1 VQAVAKEHGV
11 EGVLLKE
18 SQRANSVDRVPV
30 HGAAGALP
38 TIKGV
43 SERTVI
49 ICRAPATER
58 FSCISRYPGSLFC
71 YV

>member
-18 SQRANSVDRVPV
+18 SQRVPV
-30 HGAAGALP
+30 EGAAGALP

-49 ICRAPATER
+49 ICRDPATER